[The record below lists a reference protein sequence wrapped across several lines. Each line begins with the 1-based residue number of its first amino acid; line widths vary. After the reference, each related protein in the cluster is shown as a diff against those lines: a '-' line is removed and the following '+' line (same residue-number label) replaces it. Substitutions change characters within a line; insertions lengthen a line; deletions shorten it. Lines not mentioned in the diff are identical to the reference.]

1 MSIEEERQ
9 REEILK
15 VRAEHKRLSDMIVRG
30 EDYHET
36 VKVRGIDGKKYDIEI
51 HRLNDEEFVAAC
63 AAANIH
69 LPPGA
74 TAADLGSSM
83 KLLSAL
89 AAAVTGDPKIA
100 SVLAPLETAKI
111 GGRVLEI
118 SGLSGDPKPESS
130 SS

>member
-1 MSIEEERQ
+1 MSEEERRRQ
-9 REEILK
+9 EILTI
-15 VRAEHKRLSDMIVRG
+15 REDHKRLSEIIVRG
-30 EDYHET
+30 KDYHEI
-36 VKVRGIDGKKYDIEI
+36 VKVRGIDGNEYDIDI
-51 HRLNDEEFVAAC
+51 HPLNDEEFVAAC

-74 TAADLGSSM
+74 TATDLGTSI

-111 GGRVLEI
+111 GGKVLEI
-118 SGLSGDPKPESS
+118 SGMSSGPKPKSTSS
-130 SS
+130 